1 MEATTRGSARSVLVR
16 AVFKKVR
23 VRVPELS
30 KIGHG
35 NRGFVGPGRCAPFE
49 SRFSL
54 LLPYR
59 TLPSLVASGTSSSP
73 GTGRWL
79 SVASFPQ
86 QVGKHVRRTRIPK
99 GSGTHRTDRSLMSFF
114 CVRADSDG
122 LEFGK
127 PPSPF
132 SASRFL
138 WRRMR
143 RSQLQRKRL
152 AVGKVQIRIRQQCLG
167 VRCIRR
173 KGTGPFFWLHT
184 LPRYRPQPCSCH
196 VGSRWHTI

>member
-1 MEATTRGSARSVLVR
+1 MEATTRSCSARWVLVR

-23 VRVPELS
+23 VRVPGLS
-30 KIGHG
+30 KIAHG
-35 NRGFVGPGRCAPFE
+35 NRGAGLMCAFRLE
-49 SRFSL
+49 ILFFFYI
-54 LLPYR
+54 PYR

-86 QVGKHVRRTRIPK
+86 QVGKHVRRTKIPK

-114 CVRADSDG
+114 RVRVDSDG

-127 PPSPF
+127 TPSPF

-152 AVGKVQIRIRQQCLG
+152 AVGTDLNKTTVPWRPLHKNEKVQVLFLA
-167 VRCIRR
+167 
-173 KGTGPFFWLHT
+173 T
-184 LPRYRPQPCSCH
+184 
-196 VGSRWHTI
+196 